1 MGFMSMVKKAKE
13 KEKEMRLLVLGLDNA
28 GKTTII
34 KKFNGEDINE
44 ISPTLGFN
52 IKTLEYES
60 FKLNVWDIG
69 GQKTIRSYWRNYF
82 EQTDGLIWVVDSSDK
97 MRLDDTKMELH
108 SLLRQEKLMGAT
120 LLIFCNKQDIEGSLT
135 CDQIKKHLELDD
147 ISTRHWGIIGCSA
160 RTGDGLLEGIDW
172 LVRDIAGRLF
182 TYL

>member
-1 MGFMSMVKKAKE
+1 MGFMSIVKKSKE

-52 IKTLEYES
+52 IKSLQYES
-60 FKLNVWDIG
+60 YKLNVWDIG
-69 GQKTIRSYWRNYF
+69 GQRTIRSYWRNYF
-82 EQTDGLIWVVDSSDK
+82 EQTDGVIWVVDSSDK
-97 MRLDDTKMELH
+97 LRLEDTKEELH

-120 LLIFCNKQDIEGSLT
+120 LLVFCNKQDIPGSLT
-135 CDQIKKHLELDD
+135 PEQIRDFLELDTVN
-147 ISTRHWGIIGCSA
+147 TRHWGAIGCSA
-160 RTGDGLLEGIDW
+160 RSGEGLLDGVDW
-172 LVRDIAGRLF
+172 IVKDIASRLF